1 MADRGTSRGGG
12 FGARGGDRGRGRGR
26 GRGRRGGKSDEKEW
40 QPVTKLGRLVK
51 AGKINSM
58 EEIYLHS
65 LPIKEYQ
72 IVDNFLPKLK
82 DEVMKVRSDITN
94 PCHTIYWN
102 PVEIRI
108 GGLIIKPVQKQ
119 TRAGQ
124 RTRFKAIVIIGDS
137 EGHVGLGIKT
147 SKEVATA
154 IRAAIIIAKLSV
166 IPVRRG
172 FWGSN
177 LGQPHSLPSKQSGKC
192 GSVTVRLIPAPRGTG
207 LVASPAVKRFLQLAG
222 VEDAYTSSAG
232 STKTLENTLKATFVA
247 VTNTYGFLTP
257 NLWKE
262 TKLLRS
268 PLEEFADTL
277 RAGQKRY

>member
-12 FGARGGDRGRGRGR
+12 FGARGGDRGGDRGRGRGR
-26 GRGRRGGKSDEKEW
+26 GRGRRGPRNEEKEW

-65 LPIKEYQ
+65 LPIKEFQ

-82 DEVMKVRSDITN
+82 DEVMK
-94 PCHTIYWN
+94 
-102 PVEIRI
+102 
-108 GGLIIKPVQKQ
+108 IKPVQKQ

-172 FWGSN
+172 YWGSN
-177 LGQPHSLPSKQSGKC
+177 LGAPHSLPCKESGKC

-247 VTNTYGFLTP
+247 VSNTYGFLTP

-262 TKLLRS
+262 TKLIRS
-268 PLEEFADTL
+268 PLDEFADTL
-277 RAGQKRY
+277 REGKRY

>member
-1 MADRGTSRGGG
+1 MADRGGARGGG
-12 FGARGGDRGRGRGR
+12 FASRGGARGGDRGGRGRGR
-26 GRGRRGGKSDEKEW
+26 GRGRRGGKSEEKEW

-72 IVDNFLPKLK
+72 IVDQFLPKLK
-82 DEVMKVRSDITN
+82 DEVMK
-94 PCHTIYWN
+94 
-102 PVEIRI
+102 
-108 GGLIIKPVQKQ
+108 IKPVQKQ

-172 FWGSN
+172 YWGSN
-177 LGQPHSLPSKQSGKC
+177 LGLPHSLPCKESGKC
-192 GSVTVRLIPAPRGTG
+192 GSVTVRL
-207 LVASPAVKRFLQLAG
+207 AG
-222 VEDAYTSSAG
+222 VEDAYSSSAG
-232 STKTLENTLKATFVA
+232 STKTLENTLKATFSA
-247 VTNTYGFLTP
+247 VSNTYGFLTP

-262 TKLLRS
+262 TKLIRS
-268 PLEEFADTL
+268 PLEEFSDTL
-277 RAGQKRY
+277 RDGKRY